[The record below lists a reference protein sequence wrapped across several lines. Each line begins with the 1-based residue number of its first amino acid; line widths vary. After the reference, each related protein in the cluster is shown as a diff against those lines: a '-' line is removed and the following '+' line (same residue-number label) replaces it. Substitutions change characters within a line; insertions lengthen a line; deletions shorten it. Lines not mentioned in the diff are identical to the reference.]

1 MQPPKQKP
9 TLKDVKV
16 KAKPKLASGK
26 VVKNAS
32 EITRFSRNIKAAGK
46 EIANQK
52 YDEKTPDEYLHN
64 RVESAG
70 KEAIVLAERKGRQ
83 TTTEFIKRSK
93 LKHKNISQT
102 KQEQQRNASVDQFAK
117 KQYAKRKASS
127 AIHTGQSN
135 EIKTRHSPVKQSNR
149 TIKSVSEG
157 VKNSKQSVSRAKSYV
172 TMMKKTAVTAKKAAE
187 STARA
192 VKTVYTSVKALFA
205 SLKALITALI
215 AGGWVVIV
223 IILVVGVIA
232 MLLASPFGLFFNEG
246 NDEHPSLEQVV
257 DNINAEYTDKI
268 DEIIGDAGDIDEIIF
283 DGESDSA
290 MYMPSN
296 WIDILAVFAVKG
308 TTSKSEDYMD
318 MLLMDEKK
326 ITALG
331 NMFWDMNSIDYEI
344 IETQPEPTP
353 TPSPEPTESPEP
365 TKSIKTLIITT
376 NHMNHVQASD
386 MYRFDSMQSDLLNE
400 LLSGQYHYLLMQ
412 IIGMDSFSGLTP
424 EQIENLVN
432 NLPVGTKGAEIVR
445 FALSRLGDPYSQSLR
460 GQSNYV
466 DCSYLTRWAYQQAGV
481 SHFTAPTA
489 ASQAE
494 YCINN
499 GLSIS
504 KAALLPG
511 DLVFWSHKAN
521 GRFMNITHTGVYAGG
536 GKVID
541 ASFSRG
547 MVVYRPLFDA
557 DKQVVYAR
565 PNVK

>member
-1 MQPPKQKP
+1 MQPPKEKP

-32 EITRFSRNIKAAGK
+32 EITRVSKNVKAAGK

-52 YDEKTPDEYLHN
+52 HDEKTPDEYLHN
-64 RVESAG
+64 RVESVG

-83 TTTEFIKRSK
+83 ATIEFIKRSK
-93 LKHKNISQT
+93 SKQKVQAQT

-117 KQYAKRKASS
+117 KQYAKRKASN
-127 AIHTGQSN
+127 AIHTGKGHK
-135 EIKTRHSPVKQSNR
+135 IKTRHSPVKQSNR
-149 TIKSVSEG
+149 TVKNVSKG
-157 VKNSKQSVSRAKSYV
+157 IKNSKQSGKKAKTSV
-172 TMMKKTAVTAKKAAE
+172 TMMKKTAVATKKAAE

-192 VKTVYTSVKALFA
+192 VKAIYMSVKALFA

-232 MLLASPFGLFFNEG
+232 ILLASPFGLFFNEG

-257 DNINAEYTDKI
+257 DSINVEYTGKI
-268 DEIIGDAGDIDEIIF
+268 NKIIIDAGDVDEIIF

-296 WIDILAVFAVKG
+296 WIDVLAVFAVKG

-326 ITALG
+326 TTALD

-353 TPSPEPTESPEP
+353 TPSSEPTESPEP
-365 TKSIKTLIITT
+365 AEPIRTLIITT
-376 NHMNHVQASD
+376 NHINHIEASD
-386 MYRFDSMQSDLLNE
+386 MYRFDETQSALLDE

-424 EQIENLVN
+424 EQLENLVN

-460 GQSNYV
+460 GKGNYV

-565 PNVK
+565 PHVK